1 MDIASILG
9 FLGAM
14 GMVAYTMISGGGIE
28 PFIDPASM
36 TTVFGGTLF
45 AVLYS
50 HPIGAWSA
58 GHGAMLKVFMPPIKK
73 NEELIERMVELAA
86 IARKDGMMALEGQEV
101 PDKFFSKGMQMLV
114 DGADETKLAE
124 QMTQEIKAMKLRHE
138 ARQNVIKSYVD
149 IAPAMG
155 MVGTLIGLVF
165 MLGNM
170 ADPKSIGPA
179 MAIALL
185 TTLYGALLANL
196 MFQPM
201 LTKLEGFT
209 EYEVVYREMVLS
221 GLRSIARGESPRNIQ
236 DQMVANLPA
245 KAQEKMLEAA

>member
-1 MDIASILG
+1 MP
-9 FLGAM
+9 
-14 GMVAYTMISGGGIE
+14 SG
-28 PFIDPASM
+28 DPTRA
-36 TTVFGGTLF
+36 
-45 AVLYS
+45 
-50 HPIGAWSA
+50 PA
-58 GHGAMLKVFMPPIKK
+58 GRGRGLV
-73 NEELIERMVELAA
+73 
-86 IARKDGMMALEGQEV
+86 
-101 PDKFFSKGMQMLV
+101 QML
-114 DGADETKLAE
+114 
-124 QMTQEIKAMKLRHE
+124 
-138 ARQNVIKSYVD
+138 S
-149 IAPAMG
+149 
-155 MVGTLIGLVF
+155 
-165 MLGNM
+165 NM
-170 ADPKSIGPA
+170 EDPKSIGPA

>member
-1 MDIASILG
+1 MIQAAVKAN
-9 FLGAM
+9 FLFQHLNEQQEQRVFDVM
-14 GMVAYTMISGGGIE
+14 KRVAVKKGDVVIREG
-28 PFIDPASM
+28 DP
-36 TTVFGGTLF
+36 GDLF
-45 AVLYS
+45 
-50 HPIGAWSA
+50 
-58 GHGAMLKVFMPPIKK
+58 
-73 NEELIERMVELAA
+73 
-86 IARKDGMMALEGQEV
+86 
-101 PDKFFSKGMQMLV
+101 
-114 DGADETKLAE
+114 
-124 QMTQEIKAMKLRHE
+124 
-138 ARQNVIKSYVD
+138 YVR
-149 IAPAMG
+149 APC
-155 MVGTLIGLVF
+155 TLIGLVF

-209 EYEVVYREMVLS
+209 EYEVVYRDMVLS

>member
-45 AVLYS
+45 AVLYRTRWVL
-50 HPIGAWSA
+50 GAPATAQCS
-58 GHGAMLKVFMPPIKK
+58 VFLPPIKK

-114 DGADETKLAE
+114 DGADETKLA
-124 QMTQEIKAMKLRHE
+124 
-138 ARQNVIKSYVD
+138 
-149 IAPAMG
+149 
-155 MVGTLIGLVF
+155 
-165 MLGNM
+165 
-170 ADPKSIGPA
+170 
-179 MAIALL
+179 
-185 TTLYGALLANL
+185 
-196 MFQPM
+196 
-201 LTKLEGFT
+201 TK
-209 EYEVVYREMVLS
+209 
-221 GLRSIARGESPRNIQ
+221 
-236 DQMVANLPA
+236 
-245 KAQEKMLEAA
+245 

>member
-1 MDIASILG
+1 
-9 FLGAM
+9 
-14 GMVAYTMISGGGIE
+14 
-28 PFIDPASM
+28 
-36 TTVFGGTLF
+36 
-45 AVLYS
+45 
-50 HPIGAWSA
+50 
-58 GHGAMLKVFMPPIKK
+58 
-73 NEELIERMVELAA
+73 
-86 IARKDGMMALEGQEV
+86 
-101 PDKFFSKGMQMLV
+101 
-114 DGADETKLAE
+114 
-124 QMTQEIKAMKLRHE
+124 MKMRHV
-138 ARQNVIKSYVD
+138 ARQNVIKSYID

-185 TTLYGALLANL
+185 TTLYGAMLANL
-196 MFQPM
+196 LFQPM

-209 EYEVVYREMVLS
+209 EYENVYRDMVLS

>member
-50 HPIGAWSA
+50 HPIGAWGA

-114 DGADETKLAE
+114 DGADETKLTD
-124 QMTQEIKAMKLRHE
+124 QMNQEIKAMKLRHA

-170 ADPKSIGPA
+170 AD
-179 MAIALL
+179 
-185 TTLYGALLANL
+185 
-196 MFQPM
+196 
-201 LTKLEGFT
+201 
-209 EYEVVYREMVLS
+209 
-221 GLRSIARGESPRNIQ
+221 
-236 DQMVANLPA
+236 
-245 KAQEKMLEAA
+245 